1 MHDVK
6 QGARTFVRR
15 QLVDK
20 DDNIQKCT
28 SQRAQEHRQ
37 LDDQNRKNR
46 KLTGQR
52 THERHQR
59 HAKDC
64 KIVGSNSLKRGMKS
78 LRRLQG
84 HSRGPQGPMH
94 DVKQGARTL
103 VCHQIVDRYGKIQK
117 FASQGTQ
124 EHRQLVDQD
133 RKNRKYLFK
142 GTHGRRQ
149 LHDEDSKVVSL
160 SSMQHRI
167 KSLKRLQGR
176 SR

>member
-20 DDNIQKCT
+20 DDNIRKCT
-28 SQRAQEHRQ
+28 
-37 LDDQNRKNR
+37 
-46 KLTGQR
+46 
-52 THERHQR
+52 
-59 HAKDC
+59 
-64 KIVGSNSLKRGMKS
+64 
-78 LRRLQG
+78 
-84 HSRGPQGPMH
+84 
-94 DVKQGARTL
+94 
-103 VCHQIVDRYGKIQK
+103 
-117 FASQGTQ
+117 SQGTQ